1 MPGRDGS
8 GETDTTSSGVG
19 GSLGGSGVA
28 SVVLD
33 VSGLELFNRKREA
46 HNLSQRWKRW
56 KWAFNLYRTGKGVS
70 NNAQKRALLSDV
82 IGMDVQ

>member
-33 VSGLELFNRKREA
+33 VSGLELFNRK
-46 HNLSQRWKRW
+46 
-56 KWAFNLYRTGKGVS
+56 
-70 NNAQKRALLSDV
+70 
-82 IGMDVQ
+82 